1 MPDRSIRIVLLK
13 ADAAL
18 ERRVE
23 ADLLDYRDAAFRLS
37 SVDSLDDAFAQVRDA
52 SCDVLLLGPE
62 AARAGP
68 EVLRQVMTQ
77 APGLPVVVLTHHDRS
92 YAIAAVRAGAQDC
105 LQDEEIG
112 GGALGHALHF
122 ACERARTAAASVA
135 AERAPDLD
143 AGRLAAI
150 LVHDLHEPLRVVV
163 EYGRLLEL
171 RMQDSLDPSTGQ
183 YLRRLRDA
191 GDRMQQILGSLL
203 DYARAG
209 TREPERH
216 PIEVEEIL
224 KSALAGVSPGAAVR
238 WDRLPE
244 LSVDG
249 VQLVQV
255 FQNLISN
262 AIKFHGEG
270 EPEIEVGASLEGD
283 HWVLWVSDNGPG
295 VAPEEAQHIFE
306 VFHRAGR
313 SSHLPG
319 SGIGLAICRRIIEG
333 HGGRIWVEPSP
344 SGGACFRFSLPPG
357 SGIGLAICR
366 RIIEGHGGR
375 IWVEPSPSGGACF
388 RFSLPAA

>member
-313 SSHLPG
+313 SDLSQDHRGARRSHLGRAEPERRGLLPLQPARRVAFRSLAAARRPSLPWPRPRRPPRKRRTPIRSAVLGLRPG
-319 SGIGLAICRRIIEG
+319 
-333 HGGRIWVEPSP
+333 
-344 SGGACFRFSLPPG
+344 GGAAG
-357 SGIGLAICR
+357 GIR
-366 RIIEGHGGR
+366 
-375 IWVEPSPSGGACF
+375 
-388 RFSLPAA
+388 